1 MKPTRPNRA
10 RVVVFTDLD
19 GTLLDYHTYSSELAE
34 PLVARLNRA
43 GVPVVFC
50 SSKTRAEQEVYRQ
63 RLGIDA
69 PFIVEDGGA
78 IFIEPGYFP
87 FAYDYHRLIDGYQVI
102 ELGRPYG
109 EIRRIL
115 EQMRQK
121 HNLTF
126 TGFGDMDATQIAAV
140 TGLDM
145 ESARRARKRDYEETL
160 CLSGT
165 EPEISFILSHIEV
178 AGLRWAKGTRFYGV
192 MGDNDK
198 GMATRALTELFKRKL
213 GGVKTIGV
221 GDSLNDV
228 PMLAEVDFP
237 VLVQKPGGSWQEVE
251 LPNLNRV
258 AGIGP
263 EGWVRAIKELVGE

>member
-1 MKPTRPNRA
+1 M
-10 RVVVFTDLD
+10 VVFTDLD
-19 GTLLDYHTYSSELAE
+19 GTLLDYRTYSTELVA

-50 SSKTRAEQEVYRQ
+50 SSKTRGEQEVYRR

-87 FAYDYHRLIDGYQVI
+87 FAYDYHRLVDGYQVI
-102 ELGRPYG
+102 ELGMSYG

-115 EQMRQK
+115 EQVRQK
-121 HNLTF
+121 HNLAF

-140 TGLDM
+140 TGLDL
-145 ESARRARKRDYEETL
+145 ESARRAQKRDYEETL

-165 EPEISFILSHIEV
+165 EPEISFILNHIET

-192 MGDNDK
+192 MGNNDK
-198 GMATRALTELFKRKL
+198 GMATRALAKLFRRKL
-213 GGVKTIGV
+213 GGIKTIGI

-237 VLVQKPGGSWQEVE
+237 VLVQKPGGNWQEVE
-251 LPNLNRV
+251 LPKLNRV

-263 EGWVRAIKELVGE
+263 EGWVRAIKELAWE